1 MAGNVEIRSLRAED
15 ETAWR
20 RLWKDYLAFYET
32 ELPEEIYATTFARLT
47 GNEAGDYRG
56 LVALVDGRPAGLAHY
71 LLHRSCWHIDNI
83 CYLQDL
89 YADPEIRGS
98 GVGRAL
104 IEAVYERARA
114 EGSKE
119 VYWMTQEFNAT
130 ARRLYDRIAEKT
142 PFIIYQKNF

>member
-20 RLWKDYLAFYET
+20 RLWRDYLAFYET

-71 LLHRSCWHIDNI
+71 LFHRSCWHIDNI

-119 VYWMTQEFNAT
+119 VCWMTQEFNAT